1 MACAKALWVVN
12 WIAVTGVIR
21 GSGFYRHCRT
31 GLATAG
37 RCAYINRILP
47 MSFFELFFGKRTAR
61 EAVGPNGHDDE
72 RVEPRPATAPP
83 ARPAVAG
90 MPGADERRTWR
101 HARREQLYV
110 AVRESMTR
118 SGVLAASYK
127 FKVLSLDQPGNEF
140 LVMVDLSMDF
150 EGITAQLGAMEALIV
165 QNARARFGITVPTV
179 YWRMDTAHAAAPLR
193 PLPVKEATK
202 EDVRPAAQRP
212 LVEASADVTAR
223 PVRAAMRRD
232 PLEADEVAAFRQALL
247 AASARAPLS
256 ALDSGEKP
264 PRKASSYTL
273 LTGFEDTE
281 LPESAASPALSKTQY
296 GDLH

>member
-1 MACAKALWVVN
+1 
-12 WIAVTGVIR
+12 
-21 GSGFYRHCRT
+21 
-31 GLATAG
+31 
-37 RCAYINRILP
+37 
-47 MSFFELFFGKRTAR
+47 MSFFDLFFGKPTAR
-61 EAVGPNGHDDE
+61 KAVGPTGHDDE
-72 RVEPRPATAPP
+72 RVEPRPAIALPVPP
-83 ARPAVAG
+83 ALTG
-90 MPGADERRTWR
+90 TQSADERRTRR

-118 SGVLAASYK
+118 SGVLAATYK

-150 EGITAQLGAMEALIV
+150 EGITGQLGAMEALIV

-179 YWRMDTAHAAAPLR
+179 YWRMDTAHAAAPIR
-193 PLPVKEATK
+193 PLPVKEDAQEGVK
-202 EDVRPAAQRP
+202 PAAQRP
-212 LVEASADVTAR
+212 LVDVPADVTTR
-223 PVRAAMRRD
+223 PARAAIRRD
-232 PLEADEVAAFRQALL
+232 PLEADEVAAFRQALA

-256 ALDSGEKP
+256 ALDAGAKP
-264 PRKASSYTL
+264 RRKASSYTL

>member
-1 MACAKALWVVN
+1 
-12 WIAVTGVIR
+12 
-21 GSGFYRHCRT
+21 
-31 GLATAG
+31 
-37 RCAYINRILP
+37 
-47 MSFFELFFGKRTAR
+47 MSLFDFFFGKRLASDGGGAQR
-61 EAVGPNGHDDE
+61 SADE
-72 RVEPRPATAPP
+72 RIEPSAGAAPSQRPAAS
-83 ARPAVAG
+83 AAQE
-90 MPGADERRTWR
+90 GADERRLRR

-110 AVRESMTR
+110 AIRESMTR
-118 SGVLAASYK
+118 SGVLAATYR

-150 EGITAQLGAMEALIV
+150 EGITGQLGAMEALII
-165 QNARARFGITVPTV
+165 QNAKARFAITVPTV
-179 YWRMDTAHAAAPLR
+179 YWRMDSTAAAAPVK
-193 PLPVKEATK
+193 PLPVKD
-202 EDVRPAAQRP
+202 DVREAAKPAAQRP
-212 LVEASADVTAR
+212 LIDVPAHGAAR

-256 ALDSGEKP
+256 AADSGVKP
-264 PRKASSYTL
+264 RRKASSYTL